1 MEEYT
6 MKHLTFLSAFFIMT
20 SVFTIA
26 SALAVEANSTELV
39 IHIQGFE
46 NSKGVAKVAICNSQ
60 ENYNNSTPFKGLNFK
75 IINNQAEKTITLPYG
90 EYAIK
95 VYHDENSNNEL
106 DTMMFGIP
114 SEDYGFSNDAKGSF
128 GPPEYKDAAFILNS
142 PEKKITINI
151 K

>member
-1 MEEYT
+1 
-6 MKHLTFLSAFFIMT
+6 MKHLTFLSAFFIMA

-26 SALAVEANSTELV
+26 SASGIKTNSTELI

-46 NSKGVAKVAICNSQ
+46 NSDGIAKVAICNSK
-60 ENYNNSTPFKGLNFK
+60 ENYKDSTPFKGFDFQ
-75 IINNQAEKTITLPYG
+75 IINNKVVQKIILPYG
-90 EYAIK
+90 EYATK

-114 SEDYGFSNDAKGSF
+114 SEDYGFSNDAAGSF
-128 GPPEYKDAAFILNS
+128 GPPDYKDAAFILDS
-142 PEKKITINI
+142 SQKEITINV

>member
-1 MEEYT
+1 
-6 MKHLTFLSAFFIMT
+6 MKHLTFLSALFIMT
-20 SVFTIA
+20 YVFIIP
-26 SALAVEANSTELV
+26 SAFAIKPNSAELV

-46 NSKGVAKVAICNSQ
+46 NSEGVAKVAVCNSQ
-60 ENYNNSTPFKGLNFK
+60 ENFNDSTPFKGFNFK
-75 IINNQAEKTITLPYG
+75 ITNNQTDRTITLPYG
-90 EYAIK
+90 EYAVK

-114 SEDYGFSNDAKGSF
+114 SEDYGFSNDATGSF

>member
-1 MEEYT
+1 
-6 MKHLTFLSAFFIMT
+6 MKHLTFLSAFFILT
-20 SVFTIA
+20 SILTIA
-26 SALAVEANSTELV
+26 SASEVKANSTDLV

-46 NSKGVAKVAICNSQ
+46 NSKGVAKVGVFNSQ
-60 ENYNNSTPFKGLNFK
+60 ENFKDSTPFKGFNFK
-75 IINNQAEKTITLPYG
+75 ITNNQAGRTITLPYG
-90 EYAIK
+90 EYAVK

-114 SEDYGFSNDAKGSF
+114 SEDYGFSNDATGSF

>member
-1 MEEYT
+1 

-26 SALAVEANSTELV
+26 SASDIKENSAELM

-46 NSKGVAKVAICNSQ
+46 NSEGVAKVAVCNSQ
-60 ENYNNSTPFKGLNFK
+60 ESFNDSTPFKGFNFN
-75 IINNQAEKTITLPYG
+75 IINNQAERTITLPYG

-114 SEDYGFSNDAKGSF
+114 SEDYGFSNDATGSF

>member
-1 MEEYT
+1 MEEHT

-20 SVFTIA
+20 YVFIISPA
-26 SALAVEANSTELV
+26 FAIKANSAELV

-46 NSKGVAKVAICNSQ
+46 NSEGVAKVAVSNSQ
-60 ENYNNSTPFKGLNFK
+60 ENYNNSTPFKGFNLK
-75 IINNQAEKTITLPYG
+75 IINNQAYKTITLPYG

-114 SEDYGFSNDAKGSF
+114 SEDYGFSNDATGKF
-128 GPPEYKDAAFILNS
+128 GPPEYKDAVFILNS

>member
-1 MEEYT
+1 MQ
-6 MKHLTFLSAFFIMT
+6 HLTFLSAVFILT
-20 SVFTIA
+20 SFFTIA
-26 SALAVEANSTELV
+26 SASDIKENSAELV

-46 NSKGVAKVAICNSQ
+46 NSEGVAKVAVCNSR
-60 ENYNNSTPFKGLNFK
+60 ESFEDSTPFKGFNFK
-75 IINNQAEKTITLPYG
+75 ITNNQADRTITLPYG
-90 EYAIK
+90 EYAVK

-128 GPPEYKDAAFILNS
+128 GPPEYKDAAFMLNS